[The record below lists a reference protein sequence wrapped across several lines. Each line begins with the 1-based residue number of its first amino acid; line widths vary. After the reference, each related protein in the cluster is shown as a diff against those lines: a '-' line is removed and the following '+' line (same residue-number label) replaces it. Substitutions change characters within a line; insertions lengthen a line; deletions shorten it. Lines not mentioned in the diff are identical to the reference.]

1 MNCKSPFSIVLW
13 LAVLA
18 VARESALAETTP
30 VRIPETFT
38 DIQGTPHAILHP
50 PAKGISVVIFIT
62 TDCPVANSY
71 QPTLSRLSKQFGDL
85 GVSFFLVHPS
95 NRISTEAAS
104 KHAKEFNIQLPIVLD
119 PAQIIARRLNA
130 KVTPEAFVIDEDG
143 KTVYRGRID
152 DLYAGFGKK
161 RREPTRHDLRDAISQ
176 SLAGQPIASPRT
188 DAIGCIITYAAKPD
202 SL

>member
-1 MNCKSPFSIVLW
+1 MNFKIPFGIVLCVAL
-13 LAVLA
+13 LAF
-18 VARESALAETTP
+18 ARESALAETNP
-30 VRIPETFT
+30 VPITETFT
-38 DIQGTPHAILHP
+38 DIQATPHAILNP
-50 PAKGISVVIFIT
+50 PEKGISMVVFIT

-71 QPTLSRLSKQFGDL
+71 QPTLTRLSKQFGDQ
-85 GVSFFLVHPS
+85 GVSFYLVHPS
-95 NRISTEAAS
+95 NRVSTEAAS
-104 KHAKEFNIQLPIVLD
+104 KHAKEFNIQIPIILD
-119 PAQIIARRLNA
+119 PEQIIARRLNA
-130 KVTPEAFVIDEDG
+130 KVTPEAFVIDENG

-188 DAIGCIITYAAKPD
+188 DAIGCIITYAAKSD

>member
-1 MNCKSPFSIVLW
+1 MNRKYWLSIVICF
-13 LAVLA
+13 AVLN
-18 VARESALAETTP
+18 VVRESGFATANPMLLSGA
-30 VRIPETFT
+30 FT
-38 DIQGTPHAILHP
+38 DIQGRPHAILNP
-50 PAKGISVVIFIT
+50 PAKGISVVVFIT

-95 NRISTEAAS
+95 NRVSTEAAS
-104 KHAKEFNIQLPIVLD
+104 KHANEFNIQLPIILD
-119 PAQIIARRLNA
+119 PEQIIARRLNA

-188 DAIGCIITYAAKPD
+188 DAIGCIITYAAKSD